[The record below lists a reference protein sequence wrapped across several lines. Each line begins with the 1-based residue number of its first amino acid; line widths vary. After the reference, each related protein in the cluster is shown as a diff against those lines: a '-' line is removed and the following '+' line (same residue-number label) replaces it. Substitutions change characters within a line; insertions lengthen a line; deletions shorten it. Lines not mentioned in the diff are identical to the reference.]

1 MVAVGTRVQ
10 SYPFKTLATASFIS
24 LLSSCGD
31 GVEPGKD
38 VDVADVL
45 ICRDVAVAAATDVAV
60 DVVTDEVGEERD
72 KNSKPGISKLS
83 SQKQTVQFQKY
94 TLRNSQIMNEHS
106 EPPAD
111 QI

>member
-10 SYPFKTLATASFIS
+10 SYPFRTLATASFIS

-45 ICRDVAVAAATDVAV
+45 ICIDVAVAAATDAAVVAV
-60 DVVTDEVGEERD
+60 MDEVGERD
-72 KNSKPGISKLS
+72 KEPEPSISKLS

>member
-1 MVAVGTRVQ
+1 MGTKVQ

-24 LLSSCGD
+24 LLSSCCD
-31 GVEPGKD
+31 GSETDKD

-45 ICRDVAVAAATDVAV
+45 ICIDVAVAAATDAAV
-60 DVVTDEVGEERD
+60 DVVTDEVGERD
-72 KNSKPGISKLS
+72 KEPEPSISKLS

-94 TLRNSQIMNEHS
+94 APRNSQFMNEHS
-106 EPPAD
+106 KPPAD